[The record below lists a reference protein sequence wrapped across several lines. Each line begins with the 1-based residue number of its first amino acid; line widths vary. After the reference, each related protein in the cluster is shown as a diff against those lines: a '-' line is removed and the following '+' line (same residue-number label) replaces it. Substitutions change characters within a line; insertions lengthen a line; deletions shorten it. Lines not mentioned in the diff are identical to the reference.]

1 MRSRYNIFS
10 FALCV
15 LIVAVSWPIFAQ
27 DRFPQPEFETDH
39 QLPELTVPA
48 PRRGVYEYIDVA
60 VLTACL
66 ACATGL
72 VLKRRSRTGI
82 FILMLFS
89 LFYFGFWRKGC
100 VCPIGA
106 IQNIVLM
113 LFDRSYR
120 IPLVI
125 LAFFTIPLLFTLFF
139 GRTFCAA
146 VCPLGAIQDLFI
158 LRPIKLP
165 SWVSQSLGMFPYI
178 YLGLAVL
185 SAATGAGFLICRF
198 DPFIGFF
205 RLSGQFPMILFGSG
219 ILITGM
225 FIPRPYCRFICPY
238 SVLLK
243 LMSRF
248 SRWHLTISP
257 DECIQCRLCEDSCP
271 FDVIQEPTEEQVRE
285 RNEIGIRRLLVL
297 LILLP
302 FLILAGGLVGSR
314 LDIPFSRL
322 HSTVRLAEQI
332 SLEDTGTAVETT
344 LESRTFR
351 ETGITKAELI
361 NNALEIRRQFKIGG
375 ILFGGFLGL
384 VFGIKLITLSIR
396 RKRDKYQPDRADC
409 FSCGRCIE
417 FCVKEKVRRKAL
429 ANKAGNHE

>member
-27 DRFPQPEFETDH
+27 DRFPQPEFETDY

-243 LMSRF
+243 FMSRF

-271 FDVIQEPTEEQVRE
+271 FDVIQ
-285 RNEIGIRRLLVL
+285 
-297 LILLP
+297 
-302 FLILAGGLVGSR
+302 
-314 LDIPFSRL
+314 DSRL

-429 ANKAGNHE
+429 VNKVGNHE